1 MIYGMS
7 TERRRSYSEIESN
20 KLLLRETTWA
30 GLEDVTVGRSH
41 ADARADTLRGVGEV
55 DAQRSGQ
62 QREELVEAGHGTRT
76 RGARGGARVRVREAP
91 V

>member
-1 MIYGMS
+1 MGGA
-7 TERRRSYSEIESN
+7 RGRDR
-20 KLLLRETTWA
+20 W
-30 GLEDVTVGRSH
+30 EDSRGRKSGH
-41 ADARADTLRGVGEV
+41 APGVGEV